1 LKGYLS
7 CWFGSELVVLLA
19 GWRKNRLNRLWRNGL
34 ETPVLRTTNPQASLW
49 EAILPAEVLGLPAEL
64 ATVDRLLDDPA
75 FIQPFRAHF
84 DPTRGRPSVPLDTYL
99 RLMFLKHRYGL
110 GYELL
115 CREVAD
121 SISWQRFC
129 HIPLGGRVPHPTTL
143 VKLTRRVGEQ
153 AVDGLNQALLH
164 RAAEHRLLRTH
175 KVRVDTTV
183 VAANVAYPTDLGLLT
198 RAVDKLA
205 TTVKRVQAAGGAT
218 RTRVRDRRRAARR
231 RAHQVARAMRSCT
244 DQAKQVVFEVTRQ
257 VAGLAEAQLADARRV
272 VEGARRALARGRP
285 QPTGRL
291 RAVVEELQTT
301 IEQTRRVLDQAH
313 TRLAGGMPDG
323 ASRLVSLHDP
333 DARPI
338 RKGRLGRPVEFGY
351 KAQVVDNADG
361 IVLDH
366 QVMVGNPPDAP
377 LLAPAIGRVIARTG
391 RAPRAVAADRG
402 YGEARVDQEL
412 VDLGVAR
419 VAIPR
424 RGRVGPARQVVERQ
438 RGFRRLVKWRTGC
451 EGRISCLKHRFG
463 WDRTRMDGIQGARIW
478 CGHARVRPQPR
489 QGRGATGSQAQQGS
503 MNTRAQGQATTIT
516 RAAG

>member
-1 LKGYLS
+1 MAKES
-7 CWFGSELVVLLA
+7 PQSVVA
-19 GWRKNRLNRLWRNGL
+19 QRIGGR
-34 ETPVLRTTNPQASLW
+34 VLRTTSPQASLW
-49 EAILPAEVLGLPAEL
+49 EAILPAEALGLPSEL
-64 ATVDRLLDDPA
+64 TKVDRLLDDPV

-84 DPTRGRPSVPLDTYL
+84 DPTFGRPSIPIDTYL

-129 HIPLGGRVPHPTTL
+129 RIPLGGRVPHPTTL

-153 AVDGLNQALLH
+153 TVERLNQALLD
-164 RAAEHRLLRTH
+164 RAAQRKLLRTH
-175 KVRVDTTV
+175 KVRADTTV
-183 VAANVAYPTDLGLLT
+183 VAANVAYPTDLGLVA

-205 TTVKRVQAAGGAT
+205 TTAKRVQAAGGAN
-218 RTRVRDRRRAARR
+218 RTWVRDRRRAALP
-231 RAHQVARAMRSCT
+231 RARKVAQAIRSRT
-244 DQAKQVVFEVTRQ
+244 GDAKQVVFEVTGQ

-272 VEGARRALARGRP
+272 VTNTRRALARGRRP
-285 QPTGRL
+285 AGRL
-291 RAVVEELQTT
+291 PAVVEELQTT
-301 IEQTRRVLDQAH
+301 IQRTRRLLDQAH

-351 KAQVVDNADG
+351 KAQVLDNADG

-391 RAPRAVAADRG
+391 KVPRAVAADRG

-412 VDLGVAR
+412 ADLGVAR

-424 RGRVGPARQVVERQ
+424 RGRAGPGRQAVERQ

-451 EGRISCLKHRFG
+451 EGRISQLKHRFG

-478 CGHARVRPQPR
+478 CGHGVFAHNLVKI
-489 QGRGATGSQAQQGS
+489 GGLLEAKHSK
-503 MNTRAQGQATTIT
+503 
-516 RAAG
+516 AA